1 MNRFSKRKLSLFTVH
16 FYPIYKRGKNLKKD
30 VRRSLSWVR
39 VFPVRVLLVRVLLVQ
54 SSPVQSTKYSM
65 PSARKPKHETIIT
78 HGAQP
83 RRIVNDLRLI
93 SLETNLAYYKT
104 EFVLSALQK
113 DRTDD

>member
-1 MNRFSKRKLSLFTVH
+1 MSPRFSSPRFAS
-16 FYPIYKRGKNLKKD
+16 P
-30 VRRSLSWVR
+30 
-39 VFPVRVLLVRVLLVQ
+39 VQ

-78 HGAQP
+78 HGPQP